1 MNSHP
6 SNDARIVAK
15 VPAATRAMLER
26 LAAKQH
32 RSIAGQL
39 AHLIEQAAVDE
50 GVHTLDAQGA
60 DF

>member
-1 MNSHP
+1 M
-6 SNDARIVAK
+6 AK
-15 VPAATRAMLER
+15 VPTATRAMLER

-50 GVHTLDAQGA
+50 GVHTLDAQGD